1 MSIFGSQT
9 QFPHAHRIKSK
20 GQKGEKEQGGKK
32 HSTAGN
38 NSVFAT
44 R

>member
-9 QFPHAHRIKSK
+9 QFPHTHRIKSK
-20 GQKGEKEQGGKK
+20 GQKGEKEQGGR
-32 HSTAGN
+32 STAGN

-44 R
+44 Q